1 MPIIKVSISDL
12 GFQDIEKDVGF
23 QEIEKEAAI
32 GKIVERLTE
41 STVRVLKKDRE
52 LVVVKVEEGSS
63 NAWFV
68 SGSELSPSAS
78 PIFEVEIK
86 VTEGTNSQEEVSTW
100 VREVFET
107 MKQILGEGSS
117 PNYISV
123 QQIPQEFWGYNGLT
137 QYGRKKWAS

>member
-1 MPIIKVSISDL
+1 MPVIKVSISDL
-12 GFQDIEKDVGF
+12 GC

-32 GKIVERLTE
+32 GKIAERLTE

-52 LVVVKVEEGSS
+52 LVVVKVKEGSS
-63 NAWFV
+63 STWFV
-68 SGSELSPSAS
+68 SGSELTPSAS

-86 VTEGTNSQEEVSTW
+86 ITEGTNSQEEVSTW

-107 MKQILGEGSS
+107 MKKIIGEGAS

-123 QQIPQEFWGYNGLT
+123 QQIPREFWGYNGLT
-137 QYGRKKWAS
+137 QYGRNRWAS